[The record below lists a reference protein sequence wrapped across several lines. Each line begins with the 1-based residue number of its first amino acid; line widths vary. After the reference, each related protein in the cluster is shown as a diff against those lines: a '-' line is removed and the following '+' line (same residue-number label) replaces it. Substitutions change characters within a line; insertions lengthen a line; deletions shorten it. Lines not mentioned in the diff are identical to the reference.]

1 LKRSFPSAFNESKN
15 DLGLG
20 EIDYTINPPLHI
32 LGIESGIGERTEYFS
47 TIYPEAILSAK
58 LPVDFEGGKKAQ
70 IQNLRSND
78 IVTNK
83 VSITPQTLKLAGKG
97 YATKSFNFDYVK
109 ALRTN
114 AFAQKIFVLEVAD
127 SIGAQNGR
135 FYNGSGGTRI
145 NFAVQMSKIDN
156 KDISDLD
163 INSKIYYGLTG
174 GMIDIK
180 AIGTLNKCEEN
191 FSYKSSNLTALSYNE
206 ARRMEYLWFPTL
218 AKSCKNRPCKYGSR
232 GNVLYAWTCHKDPI

>member
-1 LKRSFPSAFNESKN
+1 
-15 DLGLG
+15 
-20 EIDYTINPPLHI
+20 
-32 LGIESGIGERTEYFS
+32 
-47 TIYPEAILSAK
+47 
-58 LPVDFEGGKKAQ
+58 
-70 IQNLRSND
+70 
-78 IVTNK
+78 
-83 VSITPQTLKLAGKG
+83 
-97 YATKSFNFDYVK
+97 
-109 ALRTN
+109 
-114 AFAQKIFVLEVAD
+114 LEVAD

-206 ARRMEYLWFPTL
+206 AQWDGVLMVSYIGQKLQEQTL
-218 AKSCKNRPCKYGSR
+218 QIWEQRQCIICLDLPQRPHIT
-232 GNVLYAWTCHKDPI
+232 LM